1 MTEPVALSGA
11 PPTPNRDATAA
22 AAPRDADSLV
32 SLALALVVLVL
43 VPLRILGEG
52 YAPQDDALR
61 HAAKAVAGRDWSEIL
76 LHRPGIVDNSPG
88 WHALLT
94 AVHRVTG
101 ADQHALLSIEIVTL
115 FLLFSVGPLVLMRRI
130 EAWVAALAF
139 VVLVEPQL
147 IFRLMLGRPL
157 ILSMAV
163 VVVICLLWQRLDE
176 ERLPRFAWAT
186 IAALI
191 AAATW
196 IHGAWYLFA
205 LPVLASVIARR
216 QRVAIRLAGATA
228 LGVAIGALL
237 TGSPVAFLRMTLELA
252 LHIGGD
258 SLSTAIFELMPYPG
272 APMLVVAVCALII
285 ARKVWRGEPATNL
298 ARDPVFVLGAI
309 GWLMGLTSARFW
321 MDWGTPAILV
331 FIALEIEALWHLA
344 APRGRRLAGAAIAS
358 LACFL
363 VLSGNANGRWYPP
376 TPLPFRDMLAPDRTE
391 TLPDSGGILYSDDKR
406 AFYDLFFLRPNA
418 PWRYSTGY
426 APELM
431 SAEDYAVY
439 VNRSL
444 RGIEA
449 LEPWVRRMRPADRIV
464 LRDDR
469 GIPPWRWLQWQS
481 LGGNYWVGRLAR
493 P

>member
-1 MTEPVALSGA
+1 MTDTVARDSVPIDPPRYGA
-11 PPTPNRDATAA
+11 ASV
-22 AAPRDADSLV
+22 APRDVDSTV
-32 SLALALVVLVL
+32 ARALVFIVLL
-43 VPLRILGEG
+43 LIPLRILADG
-52 YAPQDDALR
+52 YLPQDDALR

-101 ADQHALLSIEIVTL
+101 ADQHVLLTIEIVAL
-115 FLLFSVGPLVLMRRI
+115 FVIFSLGPLVLMRRV
-130 EAWVAALAF
+130 EAWMAALAL

-147 IFRLMLGRPL
+147 VFRLVLGRPL

-163 VVVICLLWQRLDE
+163 VVAICLLWQRLDE
-176 ERLPRFAWAT
+176 ERPSRAVLAT

-196 IHGAWYLFA
+196 IHGTWYLFA
-205 LPVLASVIARR
+205 LPIVACVVARR
-216 QRVAIRLAGATA
+216 PRVAVRLLNATIV
-228 LGVAIGALL
+228 GVAVGALL
-237 TGSPVAFLRMTLELA
+237 TGAPFAFLSMTLQLV

-272 APMLVVAVCALII
+272 AAMLVVTVGALII
-285 ARKVWRGEPATNL
+285 ARKVWRGEPAQSL
-298 ARDPVFVLGAI
+298 ARDPVFVLGAL
-309 GWLMGLTSARFW
+309 GWLLGLKSARFW

-331 FIALEIEALWHLA
+331 FIALEIEALWVQATSH
-344 APRGRRLAGAAIAS
+344 GRRLIGTGIAA

-363 VLSGNANGRWYPP
+363 VLSGNVNGRWNPP
-376 TPLPFRDMLAPDRTE
+376 TPLPFRDMLAPERAA

-431 SAEDYAVY
+431 TAEDYAIY
-439 VNRSL
+439 VNRS
-444 RGIEA
+444 RQGIEG
-449 LEPWVRRMRPADRIV
+449 LEPWIRRMRPADRFV

-469 GIPPWRWLQWQS
+469 GIPPWRWLQWQY
-481 LGGNYWVGRLAR
+481 LGGNYWVGRLPR